1 VLRAKLPRCARDRGG
16 SSTQTTDLPTAVR
29 SLAEVQGPPPAP
41 HRRRVAGPT
50 DATAKRII
58 ACDPGGLELLRLGWG
73 GSPLLLFQGVFRVWS
88 WVGGGRRILFF
99 FSFQNVPWL
108 NEELVKSVFDA

>member
-1 VLRAKLPRCARDRGG
+1 VRRATPR
-16 SSTQTTDLPTAVR
+16 VR
-29 SLAEVQGPPPAP
+29 TVVAIAISFFLFPP
-41 HRRRVAGPT
+41 HQ
-50 DATAKRII
+50 RII